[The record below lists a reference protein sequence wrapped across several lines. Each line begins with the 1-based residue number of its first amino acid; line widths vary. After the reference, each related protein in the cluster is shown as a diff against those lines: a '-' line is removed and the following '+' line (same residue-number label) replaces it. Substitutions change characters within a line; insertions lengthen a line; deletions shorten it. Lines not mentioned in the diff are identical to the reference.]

1 MHACSV
7 FRRNSIVCVSVYTR
21 PRLYIGPSDYLFMCH
36 CFSDVCV
43 RVFLR
48 VCKGSA
54 IMCVLE
60 GGGGCGVPQ
69 YPRRRGHGLTGV
81 CEGT

>member
-21 PRLYIGPSDYLFMCH
+21 PRLYIGPSDYLFMYH

-43 RVFLR
+43 C
-48 VCKGSA
+48 VCVCFYGCAKVQRS
-54 IMCVLE
+54 CVCWKE
-60 GGGGCGVPQ
+60 GGDVECRSTQGA
-69 YPRRRGHGLTGV
+69 
-81 CEGT
+81 EDMA